1 MCFRLNLIDISPNFF
16 VGAENLSLHVVI
28 AVFSHRHRQVNTIS
42 LAKSACVTLGYCYC
56 CKWYNY
62 FKTLRYFFPYRYL
75 YLRKFVI
82 AKLIYNVF
90 LVISFHLFM
99 FFIVPLVT
107 QRYVKERKKNVSRR
121 RNAVHYVSLTAHISF
136 DIVALSSVLS
146 TCQMQTLYITCSLVC
161 QRLSGSSVRT
171 YCEHRDVQIRT
182 YYALNPYIY
191 T

>member
-1 MCFRLNLIDISPNFF
+1 MCFRLNLIDISPYFF

-107 QRYVKERKKNVSRR
+107 QRYVMERKKNVTRR
-121 RNAVHYVSLTAHISF
+121 RDAVHYVSLTAHR
-136 DIVALSSVLS
+136 SVS
-146 TCQMQTLYITCSLVC
+146 TLLLLAVCLVLVKC
-161 QRLSGSSVRT
+161 K
-171 YCEHRDVQIRT
+171 
-182 YYALNPYIY
+182 PY
-191 T
+191 TSPAV

>member
-1 MCFRLNLIDISPNFF
+1 M
-16 VGAENLSLHVVI
+16 
-28 AVFSHRHRQVNTIS
+28 
-42 LAKSACVTLGYCYC
+42 
-56 CKWYNY
+56 
-62 FKTLRYFFPYRYL
+62 
-75 YLRKFVI
+75 
-82 AKLIYNVF
+82 YNVF

>member
-1 MCFRLNLIDISPNFF
+1 MCFRLNLIDISPYFF

-107 QRYVKERKKNVSRR
+107 QRYVKERKK
-121 RNAVHYVSLTAHISF
+121 
-136 DIVALSSVLS
+136 
-146 TCQMQTLYITCSLVC
+146 TLLDDGTQYITSLLLPTDQFRHCCS
-161 QRLSGSSVRT
+161 
-171 YCEHRDVQIRT
+171 
-182 YYALNPYIY
+182 
-191 T
+191 

>member
-1 MCFRLNLIDISPNFF
+1 MCFRLNLIDISPYFF

-90 LVISFHLFM
+90 LVISFHMFM

-107 QRYVKERKKNVSRR
+107 QRYVKERKKKRYSTTGRSTLR
-121 RNAVHYVSLTAHISF
+121 LSYCTQISF
-136 DIVALSSVLS
+136 DIVALSSMLS

-161 QRLSGSSVRT
+161 QRLSGSSV
-171 YCEHRDVQIRT
+171 EKGFFGVIRT
-182 YYALNPYIY
+182 DCNLNPYI
-191 T
+191 